1 MYFFSWV
8 KIRVALLNCSQLKKS
23 KQSEVEMEEKE
34 AGKSGTERI
43 GARR

>member
-8 KIRVALLNCSQLKKS
+8 KIRVALLNCSQLKS
-23 KQSEVEMEEKE
+23 KQSEAEIEENE
-34 AGKSGTERI
+34 EGKSGTERI